1 MSRILVFMLMISTY
15 ALASSGN
22 AENAGTDIVQRTV
35 NFLLFAGLVWYLVAE
50 PVKNYFA
57 SRSQSIADEMKK
69 VQDKLKESVSLK
81 KDALAKVTAA
91 EKFAADLAVNSKKEN
106 KLINDSI
113 MTQCDADIEILVKQ
127 QAVLV
132 EFEQRKMVRSVVE
145 NTLKE
150 VLSQSDDSFDKEAM
164 ANVILKKVA

>member
-15 ALASSGN
+15 ALASSGS

-35 NFLLFAGLVWYLVAE
+35 NFLLFAGLIWYLVAE
-50 PVKNYFA
+50 PVKNYFS

-69 VQDKLKESVSLK
+69 VQEKLRETAALK
-81 KDALAKVTAA
+81 KDALAKITSA
-91 EKFAADLAVNSKKEN
+91 EKFTQDLAVSSKKEN
-106 KLINDSI
+106 KIINDNI
-113 MTQCDADIEILVKQ
+113 MSQCDADVENMAKQ
-127 QAVLV
+127 QAISI

-145 NTLKE
+145 ETLKE
-150 VLSQSDDSFDKEAM
+150 VLAQSDESFDKEAM

>member
-22 AENAGTDIVQRTV
+22 AENASTDIVQRTV

-50 PVKNYFA
+50 PAKNYFA

-81 KDALAKVTAA
+81 KDALAKVSAA
-91 EKFAADLAVNSKKEN
+91 EKFAEDLVVNSKKEN
-106 KLINDSI
+106 KIINDSI
-113 MTQCDADIEILVKQ
+113 MVQCDTDIEILIKQ
-127 QAVLV
+127 QAVLI